1 MDVAGTLIGFIS
13 GTLLA
18 AFSTY
23 FNSTASKRDANAK
36 QLLRAEYEMY
46 LDLSDLYNWYFWLAT
61 NELHRKET
69 DLGVIK
75 TSHEI
80 ASRLGAKLRENE
92 TSEFSSE
99 LIKVL
104 YDESYPTY
112 TARWKHMS
120 ELSEKMAKKVT
131 PNHMKQLKSISD
143 TNIQLMAQ
151 EGFVPKAPATSRF
164 YLGV

>member
-1 MDVAGTLIGFIS
+1 MDIVGTSIGFFS
-13 GTLLA
+13 GILLA

-23 FNSTASKRDANAK
+23 FNSAASKRDENAK
-36 QLLRAEYEMY
+36 KLLRAEYEMY

-69 DLGVIK
+69 DKDTIR
-75 TSHEI
+75 TIHEI
-80 ASRLGAKLRENE
+80 AARLATKLREHE
-92 TSEFSSE
+92 TSEFSSD
-99 LIKVL
+99 LIKIL

-112 TARWKHMS
+112 TSRWEHMS
-120 ELSEKMAKKVT
+120 ELSGKMAKKVT
-131 PNHMKQLKSISD
+131 PNHMKQLKIISD

>member
-1 MDVAGTLIGFIS
+1 MDIVGASIGFLS
-13 GTLLA
+13 GILLA
-18 AFSTY
+18 AFTTY
-23 FNSTASKRDANAK
+23 FNSIASKRGEKAK
-36 QLLRAEYEMY
+36 RLLRAEYEMY

-69 DLGVIK
+69 IK
-75 TSHEI
+75 IIHDI
-80 ASRLGAKLRENE
+80 AARLATKLRENE
-92 TSEFSSE
+92 TSKFSAE
-99 LIKVL
+99 LIKIL

-131 PNHMKQLKSISD
+131 PNHMKQLRLISD
-143 TNIQLMAQ
+143 TNIQLMAR